1 MIGPSYVQ
9 TTLVYSSL
17 SFTEKAHPFLFVDS
31 LIVQR
36 KFAVSMAAA
45 SCRRDPLPFKRR
57 SRLKRNFFSGNRA
70 CEYDVVV
77 SIDFGTS
84 FSGFAYSFN
93 HEDGSEDIYMNLAWG
108 SAQGSSTLK
117 TPTCLLLDPEK
128 KFVTFGY
135 EAADKYAELE
145 DAQDRSYY
153 FFDRFKMLL
162 HGSEVS
168 LCLSRI
174 FGLVISWISNYL
186 IIQIVFKTS

>member
-1 MIGPSYVQ
+1 MADKP
-9 TTLVYSSL
+9 
-17 SFTEKAHPFLFVDS
+17 DS
-31 LIVQR
+31 H
-36 KFAVSMAAA
+36 A
-45 SCRRDPLPFKRR
+45 FKRR
-57 SRLKRNFFSGNRA
+57 LRLKRDFFSRNRA

-93 HEDGSEDIYMNLAWG
+93 HEDGSEDIYMNRAWG

-128 KFVTFGY
+128 TFVSFGY

-145 DAQDRSYY
+145 EGEDRSFY

-168 LCLSRI
+168 LCLSGI

-186 IIQIVFKTS
+186 IIQIVCKTS